1 MATAP
6 AIFKDLSLNL
16 TPNPVTGDTPP
27 ATNEGAVKK
36 ALINLIKTPLG
47 TRPFSPEYGTR
58 LYDFLFRP
66 ADSETEAEINDELN
80 QCITKFEPRV
90 TITSITTDMSGDGIE
105 IQLNYYVS
113 SISFTQQTLTTTI
126 TRTS

>member
-6 AIFKDLSLNL
+6 AIYKDLSLNL

-27 ATNEGAVKK
+27 ATNENAVKK
-36 ALINLIKTPLG
+36 ALINLIRTPLG
-47 TRPFSPEYGTR
+47 TKPFSPEYGTR

-66 ADSETEAEINDELN
+66 ADAETESEINDELN

-105 IQLNYYVS
+105 IQLNYYVTNVS
-113 SISFTQQTLTTTI
+113 STPQTLTTTI
-126 TRTS
+126 TRTG

>member
-6 AIFKDLSLNL
+6 AFFKDLSLNL

-27 ATNEGAVKK
+27 AANENAVKK
-36 ALINLIKTPLG
+36 ALINLIRTPLG

-58 LYDFLFRP
+58 LYDFLFKP
-66 ADSETEAEINDELN
+66 ADSETEADINDELN
-80 QCITKFEPRV
+80 NCITKFEPRV
-90 TITSITTDMSGDGIE
+90 KVVSITTNMNDDGIE
-105 IQLNYYVS
+105 IELNYYVVNVS
-113 SISFTQQTLTTTI
+113 AQQTLTTTI

>member
-1 MATAP
+1 MATSAVY
-6 AIFKDLSLNL
+6 KDLSLNL
-16 TPNPVTGDTPP
+16 TPNPVTGDSSP
-27 ATNEGAVKK
+27 ATNENAVKK

-47 TRPFSPEYGTR
+47 SRPFSPEYGTR

-66 ADSETEAEINDELN
+66 ADGETESDINEELN

-90 TITSITTDMSGDGIE
+90 KIASITTNMDGDGIE
-105 IQLNYYVS
+105 IIINYYVTTVS
-113 SISFTQQTLTTTI
+113 NTLQTLTTTI

>member
-1 MATAP
+1 MAESVY
-6 AIFKDLSLNL
+6 KDLSLNL

-27 ATNEGAVKK
+27 ATNENAVKK

-47 TRPFSPEYGTR
+47 TKPFSPEYGTR
-58 LYDFLFRP
+58 LYDFLFKP
-66 ADSETEAEINDELN
+66 ADAETESDINEELN

-90 TITSITTDMSGDGIE
+90 KVVSITTNMNDNGIE
-105 IQLNYYVS
+105 IELNYYV
-113 SISFTQQTLTTTI
+113 TTVTNTLQTLTTTI

>member
-1 MATAP
+1 MATVP
-6 AIFKDLSLNL
+6 TFYKDLSMNL

-36 ALINLIKTPLG
+36 ALINLIRTPLG
-47 TRPFSPEYGTR
+47 TKPFSPEYGTR

-66 ADSETEAEINDELN
+66 ADAETESEINDELN

-90 TITSITTDMSGDGIE
+90 TIVSITTDMSEDGIE
-105 IQLNYYVS
+105 INLNYYVKNVAG
-113 SISFTQQTLTTTI
+113 QQTLTTTI

>member
-1 MATAP
+1 MAEP
-6 AIFKDLSLNL
+6 IYKDLSLNL

-27 ATNEGAVKK
+27 ATNENAVKK

-47 TRPFSPEYGTR
+47 TKPFSPEYGTR
-58 LYDFLFRP
+58 LYDFLFKP
-66 ADSETEAEINDELN
+66 ADAETESDINEELN

-90 TITSITTDMSGDGIE
+90 KVVSITTNMNENGIE
-105 IQLNYYVS
+105 IELNYYV
-113 SISFTQQTLTTTI
+113 TTVTNTLQTLTTTI

>member
-1 MATAP
+1 MATTGAVY
-6 AIFKDLSLNL
+6 KDLPLNL

-27 ATNEGAVKK
+27 ATNENAVKK

-47 TRPFSPEYGTR
+47 SRPFSPEYGTR
-58 LYDFLFRP
+58 LYDFLFKP
-66 ADSETEAEINDELN
+66 ADGETESDINEELN

-90 TITSITTDMSGDGIE
+90 KIASITTNMDSDGIE
-105 IQLNYYVS
+105 VIVNYYV
-113 SISFTQQTLTTTI
+113 TTVTNTLQTLTTTI

>member
-27 ATNEGAVKK
+27 AVNENAVKK
-36 ALINLIKTPLG
+36 ALINLIRTPLG

-58 LYDFLFRP
+58 LYDFLFKP
-66 ADSETEAEINDELN
+66 ADSETEADINDELN
-80 QCITKFEPRV
+80 NCITKFEPRV
-90 TITSITTDMSGDGIE
+90 KVVSITTNMNDDGIE
-105 IQLNYYVS
+105 IELNYYVVNVS
-113 SISFTQQTLTTTI
+113 AQQTLTTTI
-126 TRTS
+126 TRTG

>member
-6 AIFKDLSLNL
+6 AIYKDLSLNL

-27 ATNEGAVKK
+27 ATNEAAVKK
-36 ALINLIKTPLG
+36 ALINLIRTPLG

-58 LYDFLFRP
+58 VYDFLFSP
-66 ADSETEAEINDELN
+66 ADPETESDINDELYN
-80 QCITKFEPRV
+80 CITKFEPRV
-90 TITSITTDMSGDGIE
+90 TIASITTEMRDDGIE
-105 IQLNYYVS
+105 INLNYYVTS
-113 SISFTQQTLTTTI
+113 VSTAEQSLTTTI